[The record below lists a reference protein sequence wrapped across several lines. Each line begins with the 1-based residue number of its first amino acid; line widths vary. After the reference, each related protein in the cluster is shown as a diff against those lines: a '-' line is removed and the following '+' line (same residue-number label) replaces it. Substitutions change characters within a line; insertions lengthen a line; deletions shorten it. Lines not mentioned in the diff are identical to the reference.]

1 MKKTIIKIPEHTS
14 VLVVDDNEDRL
25 RWFKIKYPEVK
36 LAETPM
42 IARILLGRANFS
54 LVFLDHDC
62 VPGFVDPQ
70 DPDFET
76 KTFWSVAQKLMDSTA
91 VVVVHSGNPAGAR
104 RMAALLRER
113 PFGETFVYP
122 IGTFEIEIL
131 KCSQLSDLST

>member
-1 MKKTIIKIPEHTS
+1 MKKTIIKIPEHSS
-14 VLVVDDNEDRL
+14 VLAVDDNEDRL
-25 RWFKIKYPEVK
+25 RWFRKSYPGIKV
-36 LAETPM
+36 AETPK
-42 IARILLGRANFS
+42 IAKLYLERGAFS

-91 VVVVHSGNPAGAR
+91 VVVVHSGNPAGAK

-131 KCSQLSDLST
+131 KCSQLSDLSI